1 MEEQLKVRIT
11 TLQFCEELDLLLVG
25 LSDGSIIQMQVTVE
39 LAPLFSD
46 PKAAV
51 LDEQKQQ

>member
-11 TLQFCEELDLLLVG
+11 TLKFCAELDLLLVG